1 MTWTAPRR
9 SRDKGQALIRAIAH
23 NCMGALAGELQAYT
37 DPGSSIGSG
46 LDSRSGIALRARQAT
61 IGLARSGLEH

>member
-9 SRDKGQALIRAIAH
+9 SRDKWRALIRAKADNCIGVLVGEIRAH
-23 NCMGALAGELQAYT
+23 T
-37 DPGSSIGSG
+37 DPGLGIGSG

>member
-23 NCMGALAGELQAYT
+23 NCMGALAGELQAHT
-37 DPGSSIGSG
+37 DPRPDIGSG
-46 LDSRSGIALRARQAT
+46 LDSRSGVVLRA
-61 IGLARSGLEH
+61 